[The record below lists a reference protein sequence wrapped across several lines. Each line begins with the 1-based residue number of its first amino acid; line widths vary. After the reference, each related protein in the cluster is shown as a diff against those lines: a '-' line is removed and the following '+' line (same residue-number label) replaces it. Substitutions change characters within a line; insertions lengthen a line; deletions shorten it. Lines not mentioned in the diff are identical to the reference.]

1 MPIGDAEQDEP
12 LTYDN
17 ATPEEIAEARE
28 SFRRKRADAR
38 TRHTPEYWA
47 RLRARLGLPTRTA

>member
-1 MPIGDAEQDEP
+1 MTGQEDQER

-28 SFRRKRADAR
+28 AFRRKRAEAR
-38 TRHTPEYWA
+38 ERHTPEYWA
-47 RLRARLGLPTRTA
+47 RLRAQLGLPARTA